1 MTDDIRECYM
11 WLQKNRSVLI
21 NYIRAACQFH
31 RMENQEN
38 KSLLYEQIFS
48 SKVTFLDGI
57 LTWLRDVLGRMA
69 PDGSYRSS
77 LRLNARC
84 AIGLLI
90 QLYLTGIEK
99 IGNVKTMEDV
109 MKACCYIRFD
119 FGDTVPVIKPHT
131 ERLDEVPLTES
142 HAHQVVPLKS
152 HGEPC
157 QEVEEL
163 RQQVADIQASLDRI
177 TNQHQECDIKDDEH
191 ARKIK
196 EIQWIILLTLQK
208 RTALGE

>member
-1 MTDDIRECYM
+1 MPGYCPPPRDPKFKPIPTTWQECKSTFNQLALHLHPDKPSGSGAAFDTITKERDAWYAHFSSDISGPEAKYLKQVTDDIRECYM

-99 IGNVKTMEDV
+99 
-109 MKACCYIRFD
+109 
-119 FGDTVPVIKPHT
+119 
-131 ERLDEVPLTES
+131 
-142 HAHQVVPLKS
+142 
-152 HGEPC
+152 
-157 QEVEEL
+157 
-163 RQQVADIQASLDRI
+163 
-177 TNQHQECDIKDDEH
+177 
-191 ARKIK
+191 
-196 EIQWIILLTLQK
+196 
-208 RTALGE
+208 